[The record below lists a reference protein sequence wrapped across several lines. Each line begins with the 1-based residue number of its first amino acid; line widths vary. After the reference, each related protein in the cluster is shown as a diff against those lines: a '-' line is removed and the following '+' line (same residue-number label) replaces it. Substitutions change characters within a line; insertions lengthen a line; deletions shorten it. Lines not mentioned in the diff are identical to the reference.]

1 MMKVYAVYLDD
12 GENVY
17 KEWIPAVSEKEA
29 RDYCKGNG
37 EIVAVKETTGFSFN
51 TEKLGT
57 ILSEAGYDDKAVDL
71 LTRLVNIC
79 GLGA

>member
-1 MMKVYAVYLDD
+1 MVDVNSKQHNATGQEENNMMKVYAVYLND

-51 TEKLGT
+51 TEK
-57 ILSEAGYDDKAVDL
+57 IRHYP
-71 LTRLVNIC
+71 
-79 GLGA
+79 